1 LRILNT
7 KILFKFLNKHRKAE
21 DVINNWVRIVK
32 HALWECFEDV
42 KNDHVSVRYINEYR
56 LVFKIGGNKWRIDT
70 TIDYQGNLL
79 FINRVGTHEEY
90 NKWKY

>member
-1 LRILNT
+1 VY
-7 KILFKFLNKHRKAE
+7 F
-21 DVINNWVRIVK
+21 VK
-32 HALWECFEDV
+32 HAEWKHFEDV
-42 KNDHVSVRYINEYR
+42 KKDHISVRHINESR